1 MTYIELDVE
10 NLPPKTLGIGKYEAC
25 LVYTFIFYFM
35 YVIGPKEW
43 KEWKLL
49 FLYFVFLVAYVVCYI
64 YNAQK
69 IENKIN

>member
-10 NLPPKTLGIGKYEAC
+10 NLLPKTLGIGKYEGC

-35 YVIGPKEW
+35 YVIGPKEGKGW
-43 KEWKLL
+43 NENYY
-49 FLYFVFLVAYVVCYI
+49 FCIFVFLVVYVVCYI

-69 IENKIN
+69 I